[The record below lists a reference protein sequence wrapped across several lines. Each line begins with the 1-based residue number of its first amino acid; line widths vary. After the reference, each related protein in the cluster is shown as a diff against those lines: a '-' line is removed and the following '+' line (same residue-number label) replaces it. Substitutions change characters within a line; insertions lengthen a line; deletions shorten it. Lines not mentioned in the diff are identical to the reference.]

1 MSQTRFL
8 QFLRS
13 NLLGSKEAA
22 IQAVK
27 GQVGNSMD
35 GSMVL
40 GRYEDTNGDV
50 RSVIGIVGKNLS
62 GANNSMTIFD
72 LDKVASDALIAKVD
86 NIEDTLGIGEG
97 ASGVTIIS
105 RIESAEAL
113 LAKLD
118 GTVTE
123 EGSIKKQIKDAVDAE
138 ATIARAAEQANA
150 TAIADEKSRAETAEQ
165 ALQGKI
171 DDEATA
177 REEED
182 SKLSDAIADEKSRAE
197 GQEAAIRSEFAS
209 ADDDLKEELIGDAE
223 SYKTLGALEDAIQS
237 AVADAKS
244 YSISKLSNA
253 EVTALGDSK
262 VQEAY
267 KLVDED
273 NTTVGDVI
281 KIYKD
286 SSLKSVA
293 LNGQI
298 LNFTYIL
305 ADGSESTVGVD
316 VSNFLAESE
325 FSNGLQVIDHVVS
338 VKVDETSET
347 FLTVGPNGIKLSG
360 VQNAINTLDTDLQNQ
375 IDIINNTTIPTLNAE
390 YKAAD
395 ETLQANINT
404 EKSERTAADSGL
416 DTRIKV
422 LEDAVGGDSVETQ
435 ITEAIDDLKGTP
447 EGKTLNESY
456 DTIYEIA
463 EELAKLE
470 GDENKEGSIA
480 YDIKAKVDS
489 LDSTKTGNG
498 AFVDV
503 TVTQVD
509 GVITEVSVAE
519 SDIASAEGLSDEIDR
534 AKAAEQA
541 NTTAISS
548 EKTRAEG
555 QEAAI
560 RTEFANADT
569 ALKNNLLG
577 DAAESYNTLGKLE
590 DAIQAVDAKVIAL
603 DVIDSEVIGSYV
615 TSVSQEDGKI
625 SSEKKT
631 LVSSTNDNVIT
642 FDNVNNGIYLS
653 NVWDCGTFENN

>member
-50 RSVIGIVGKNLS
+50 RSVIGIVGKNLN

-86 NIEDTLGIGEG
+86 NIEYTLGIGEG

-118 GTVTE
+118 GAVTE

-197 GQEAAIRSEFAS
+197 GQEAAIRSEFAA

-325 FSNGLQVIDHVVS
+325 FSNGLRVLDHVVCRS
-338 VKVDETSET
+338 
-347 FLTVGPNGIKLSG
+347 
-360 VQNAINTLDTDLQNQ
+360 
-375 IDIINNTTIPTLNAE
+375 
-390 YKAAD
+390 
-395 ETLQANINT
+395 
-404 EKSERTAADSGL
+404 
-416 DTRIKV
+416 
-422 LEDAVGGDSVETQ
+422 
-435 ITEAIDDLKGTP
+435 
-447 EGKTLNESY
+447 
-456 DTIYEIA
+456 
-463 EELAKLE
+463 
-470 GDENKEGSIA
+470 
-480 YDIKAKVDS
+480 
-489 LDSTKTGNG
+489 
-498 AFVDV
+498 
-503 TVTQVD
+503 
-509 GVITEVSVAE
+509 
-519 SDIASAEGLSDEIDR
+519 
-534 AKAAEQA
+534 
-541 NTTAISS
+541 
-548 EKTRAEG
+548 
-555 QEAAI
+555 
-560 RTEFANADT
+560 
-569 ALKNNLLG
+569 
-577 DAAESYNTLGKLE
+577 
-590 DAIQAVDAKVIAL
+590 
-603 DVIDSEVIGSYV
+603 
-615 TSVSQEDGKI
+615 
-625 SSEKKT
+625 
-631 LVSSTNDNVIT
+631 
-642 FDNVNNGIYLS
+642 
-653 NVWDCGTFENN
+653 